1 MSKSEGD
8 KKGEW
13 ERSQE
18 ERGGGRDVRE
28 VGVGGAGRKA
38 KETEGKGNGGRD
50 EEKRKGRDRGHRSLG
65 PLIPA
70 G

>member
-1 MSKSEGD
+1 M
-8 KKGEW
+8 
-13 ERSQE
+13 
-18 ERGGGRDVRE
+18 RE
-28 VGVGGAGRKA
+28 VGVRGAGRKA

-70 G
+70 GLNAAVPQGRSQAVHQTLPC